1 MKVVDVSRFEVVR
14 AGVPCFT
21 PPPVHVET
29 IAKLME
35 RNEDYIFWLQPPG
48 KGVEAQVACVQINSV
63 FYQLNMRL
71 EKAIFRHIRLNRDF
85 QNLEKLEDGTPKLR
99 IPTLSSP
106 DFSVRVQT
114 RGEGEA
120 LVEAKARLSYVLELL
135 REWCCNAGLPAV
147 EESLLAVKDVK
158 RFKQI
163 VKTFSV
169 PGAKPIKSS
178 VWAVWR
184 RSGAVL
190 CG

>member
-48 KGVEAQVACVQINSV
+48 QGVEAQVACVQINSV

-71 EKAIFRHIRLNRDF
+71 EKAIFRHIRLNRGF

-99 IPTLSSP
+99 IPT
-106 DFSVRVQT
+106 R
-114 RGEGEA
+114 
-120 LVEAKARLSYVLELL
+120 LL
-135 REWCCNAGLPAV
+135 REKMRTSLRSKVCSVQICREPLPIHTF
-147 EESLLAVKDVK
+147 LAAC
-158 RFKQI
+158 I
-163 VKTFSV
+163 
-169 PGAKPIKSS
+169 
-178 VWAVWR
+178 
-184 RSGAVL
+184 
-190 CG
+190 